1 MKELSWARFSVW
13 LFFVFACSVACAVDI
28 ELRGGG
34 EEKFMFLINSD
45 PQMGEADRKNKGI
58 QVLNQLLREFVQET
72 NERDKSE
79 KPAFVVWNGD
89 LVWKPYPKAF
99 ANFESIVKDLTVPS
113 VLVHGNHDGKNHDP
127 QFLDLQEHLSG
138 YRHLNYAFDYG
149 KWHFVV
155 IASQPK
161 YNSPEK
167 KEALLAWL
175 DRELKAHQD
184 QPVMLFM
191 HYHLLPVGLSQMEYY
206 SYTPA
211 AFRKQVLDTVTR
223 YGNVKYVFSGHV
235 HSGVKS
241 SVKASREYKGTRFV
255 VVPTPVMQR
264 PFGEEYPEFSDPGR
278 FDKRG
283 FYLEVH
289 IDGENVKM
297 IGRKIQHPARKEFPE
312 KFKAFTLDDDPRSFL
327 PESQQPPNKELLNGG
342 FGDGLSGWQHS
353 YRYRRDKKPMFIN
366 KGVKGANHLHQVSG
380 YGSWNFDEYE
390 ETYQVIK
397 WHGNRP
403 NTLSYHFTIDS
414 LSALGAGGYI
424 RVFSYLKN
432 GQLGPVILFHWG
444 AKEEKV
450 MHMPWS
456 WFYNATGERSYRNW
470 VDERI
475 AGHSLASYALPV
487 RMAEPTHL
495 DVDLNALFTD
505 LLPESLSLDD
515 IEKVV
520 VAHGVWTRVRR
531 SGHPYHS
538 QLTVDAVRLSH
549 EKADQPQQVIRMN
562 GKPVDPALRDGETP
576 YAKFGRTRKK

>member
-1 MKELSWARFSVW
+1 MKEFLRTRLPVW
-13 LFFVFACSVACAVDI
+13 LFFVFACNVACAADI
-28 ELRGGG
+28 ELKGAKQ
-34 EEKFMFLINSD
+34 EKFMFLINSD
-45 PQMGEADRKNKGI
+45 PQMGEADSKNKGI

-72 NERDKSE
+72 NERKSLE
-79 KPAFVVWNGD
+79 KPDFVVWNGD
-89 LVWKPYPKAF
+89 LVWMPYPKAF

-127 QFLDLQEHLSG
+127 QFLDLQQHLSG

-211 AFRKQVLDTVTR
+211 AFRKQVLDMVTR

-264 PFGEEYPEFSDPGR
+264 PFGEEYPEFSDPGTY
-278 FDKRG
+278 DKRG

-289 IDGENVKM
+289 VDGENVQM
-297 IGRKIQHPARKEFPE
+297 IGRKIRHAARKEFPE

-353 YRYRRDKKPMFIN
+353 YRYRKDKKPMFVN
-366 KGVKGANHLHQVSG
+366 KGVKGANYLRQVSG
-380 YGSWNFDEYE
+380 YGSWTWDEYE
-390 ETYQVIK
+390 ETSQVIK

-403 NTLSYHFTIDS
+403 NTLSYFFTPGYF
-414 LSALGAGGYI
+414 SALGGGGYI

-432 GQLGPVILFHWG
+432 GQLGPAILFHWG
-444 AKEEKV
+444 AKEYKV
-450 MHMPWS
+450 EFMPRS
-456 WFYNATGERSYRNW
+456 WFYNATGERDYRNW
-470 VDERI
+470 MTSRI
-475 AGHSLASYALPV
+475 AEHSLLSYALPV
-487 RMAEPTHL
+487 RMKEPARL
-495 DVDLNALFTD
+495 DVDLNAMFAE
-505 LLPESLSLDD
+505 LLPESLSLDN
-515 IEKVV
+515 IAQVA
-520 VAHGVWTRVRR
+520 VAHGVWTRV
-531 SGHPYHS
+531 SIKGHPFRS

-549 EKADQPQQVIRMN
+549 EKADQPQQMIRMN
-562 GKPVDPALRDGETP
+562 GKSIDPALRDTETP
-576 YAKFGRTRKK
+576 FAKLGRVRNK